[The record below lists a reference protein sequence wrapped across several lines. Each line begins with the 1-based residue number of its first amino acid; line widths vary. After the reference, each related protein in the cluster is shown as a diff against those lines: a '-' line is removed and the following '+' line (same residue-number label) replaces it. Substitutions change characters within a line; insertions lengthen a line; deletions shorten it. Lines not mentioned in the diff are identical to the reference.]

1 MGQPARHRAEDEPEP
16 DLADLKRRFAD
27 LAARAEAELSQSP
40 GDRHLVALN
49 IILRG
54 AVNQLSRVTFGEA
67 RVATAARQARIDALS
82 EVAAAVPGQR
92 KGRHSASRSSAIL
105 KLAPVAV
112 VLGLLRRSLAR
123 HPALGAAKT
132 ALAAHKIAALT
143 TSAVAAGG
151 TAAVVAVSA
160 LGPNA
165 TLPFTGS
172 AGSQDSAPG
181 WHTSA
186 SPITSLSPVA
196 LLTKPRPKRAGDG
209 KHLMASTG
217 LPLPLPSYYPASDP
231 PSSSPASSSSPAVSA
246 QVGPATLSLGGV
258 TSLDLTNPADTSVQ
272 FTVSATG
279 AGWLSWHIAPGGSDL
294 TFSPDHGVLQAGQSV
309 QVTVSLSV
317 VDALTQ
323 QTFTVIRGSES
334 SGQQVLVNLPLPVPV
349 PTVSV
354 SVPPLV
360 PSPGSS

>member
-1 MGQPARHRAEDEPEP
+1 MGPEMGQPARHRAEDEPEP

-27 LAARAEAELSQSP
+27 LAARAEAELSQAP

-54 AVNQLSRVTFGEA
+54 AVNQLARVTFGEA

-92 KGRHSASRSSAIL
+92 KGRHSVSRSSAIL
-105 KLAPVAV
+105 KLAPVAII
-112 VLGLLRRSLAR
+112 LGLLRRSLAR
-123 HPALGAAKT
+123 HPALAAAKT

-172 AGSQDSAPG
+172 AGSQDSMPG

-196 LLTKPRPKRAGDG
+196 LLTKPRPKHAGDG

-217 LPLPLPSYYPASDP
+217 LPLPVYTTVTDP
-231 PSSSPASSSSPAVSA
+231 TSSSVPSSASSPAVSVQA
-246 QVGPATLSLGGV
+246 GPAVLTVSA
-258 TSLDLTNPADTSVQ
+258 TSLDLSNPLDPQATITLSASGGGWVSWRVDTS
-272 FTVSATG
+272 G
-279 AGWLSWHIAPGGSDL
+279 NDL
-294 TFSPDHGVLQAGQSV
+294 DFSQSHGVLQAGQSIV
-309 QVTVSLSV
+309 LTVSVDPAQALDGNTQQSFEIDGQQVTV
-317 VDALTQ
+317 AL
-323 QTFTVIRGSES
+323 
-334 SGQQVLVNLPLPVPV
+334 PPPVAAVV
-349 PTVSV
+349 PTA
-354 SVPPLV
+354 V
-360 PSPGSS
+360 PSVLPTALPS